1 MKMSFKSLNLLKKGN
16 IVNIENNFGMTM
28 NYLITNVSKKDKFTD
43 VMPILMDDDDI
54 DIPIKLSMPFEM
66 IKTIKKVNVID
77 LIYMVGK
84 KNPDINNAI
93 KKYIK

>member
-1 MKMSFKSLNLLKKGN
+1 MSFKSLNLLKKGN

-43 VMPILMDDDDI
+43 VMPILMDDDDV

-66 IKTIKKVNVID
+66 IKTIKKVNIID